1 LKFSAFGVKTH
12 TQSHTAMRA
21 PGMCNGHAML
31 EHMMEHAAAELNV
44 SPLELRMNNVMV
56 QGSPVIPP
64 PNTLDVPCPIKDI
77 VDQIKVSS
85 DYDQRIQAASSF
97 NEVTVFDCF

>member
-1 LKFSAFGVKTH
+1 
-12 TQSHTAMRA
+12 
-21 PGMCNGHAML
+21 MCNGHAML

-97 NEVTVFDCF
+97 NEVTVFVCF